1 MPLPS
6 WIDLTAGLLHTS
18 SLLLSFF
25 CTNVSSLDH
34 MLLSCHFSI
43 SAKYKY
49 DRSIACC
56 FFGWFLTRA
65 VRGGAGRILWVEQ
78 LWNVH
83 PRKLDREI
91 FEDGPSAKIGSL
103 ENFRPYGIT
112 ILPTLP
118 ALPLSLPSPMAIIIT
133 NFTNLQH
140 QYY

>member
-6 WIDLTAGLLHTS
+6 WIDLTAGLLYTS
-18 SLLLSFF
+18 SLLLSF

-34 MLLSCHFSI
+34 MLLSYHFSI

-56 FFGWFLTRA
+56 FFGRFLSCGARA

-78 LWNVH
+78 PWNVH

-91 FEDGPSAKIGSL
+91 FEDGPSTKIGSL
-103 ENFRPYGIT
+103 ENFRPYGNPGRKCPEGMLRT
-112 ILPTLP
+112 SNRD
-118 ALPLSLPSPMAIIIT
+118 A
-133 NFTNLQH
+133 
-140 QYY
+140 